1 MAENVLVRPLAEIDT
16 ELALAVLLALVAGAE
31 ADVDDGDVVAVEPL
45 VLELLLQAAASN
57 AAETATA
64 VSPALFADTEY
75 NGVPRLFR
83 SRHAHRACARS
94 DPWGP
99 ISVDRALLVEMLDR
113 RRETFLLTLP

>member
-1 MAENVLVRPLAEIDT
+1 LVRPVAEIDT
-16 ELALAVLLALVAGAE
+16 ELALAVLLALLAGAVAD
-31 ADVDDGDVVAVEPL
+31 ADVDVDGVEL
-45 VLELLLQAAASN
+45 LLLLELLLQAAASN
-57 AAETATA
+57 AAATAAA

-99 ISVDRALLVEMLDR
+99 ISVDRALLVEMLDP